1 MDWRVLIDELMK
13 TTFKNNL
20 FPSFIAGASLTF
32 GQRRSLP
39 NTLLEYLSTST
50 N

>member
-20 FPSFIAGASLTF
+20 FPSFIAGGFAHFWAKAKPTK
-32 GQRRSLP
+32 
-39 NTLLEYLSTST
+39 
-50 N
+50 